1 MALNDQLRMLYRQV
15 ILENAQNPRNRGE
28 IDNADRQTTIY
39 NPSCGDKLHLT
50 LKLSDDQKV
59 IKQIAFEGQGCTISQ
74 ASASLMT
81 TLMTGKSQDEAIR
94 LSKLFSDL
102 AMGHEHP
109 EEEID
114 QLKDAKILTSIMEF
128 PARIKCATLA
138 WWGLD
143 RMLLGESKEN
153 END

>member
-1 MALNDQLRMLYRQV
+1 MSLNDRLNFLYKQV
-15 ILENAQNPRNRGE
+15 ILENSQNPHNYGKVPDFNHE
-28 IDNADRQTTIY
+28 TTVY

-50 LKLSDDQKV
+50 LKLENDQISK
-59 IKQIAFEGQGCTISQ
+59 IAFEGEGCTISK

-81 TLMTGKSQDEAIR
+81 QLVKGESKDEAIR

-102 AMGHEHP
+102 AMGKEHSSD
-109 EEEID
+109 EIAE
-114 QLKDAKILTSIMEF
+114 LKDAQILTNIMEF

-143 RMLLGESKEN
+143 RMLLGESED

>member
-1 MALNDQLRMLYRQV
+1 MSLNDQLKLLYKQV
-15 ILENAQNPRNRGE
+15 LVENANHPHNYGKVNNFNRE
-28 IDNADRQTTIY
+28 TTVY

-50 LKLSDDQKV
+50 LKLNSEQK
-59 IKQIAFEGQGCTISQ
+59 ISEIAFEGEGCTISQ

-81 TLMTGKSQDEAIR
+81 QLMKDKSAKEAIK

-102 AMGHEHP
+102 AMGKQHSEA
-109 EEEID
+109 EMK
-114 QLKDAKILTSIMEF
+114 QLGDAQILTNIMEF

-143 RMLLGESKEN
+143 RMLLGKNEEEN
-153 END
+153 ND

>member
-1 MALNDQLRMLYRQV
+1 MALNEQLKMLYRQV
-15 ILENAQNPRNRGE
+15 ILENANHPHNYGQVKEFNRE
-28 IDNADRQTTIY
+28 TTVY

-50 LKLSDDQKV
+50 LKLDDQHK
-59 IKQIAFEGQGCTISQ
+59 ITDLAFEGEGCTISQ

-81 TLMTGKSQDEAIR
+81 QLMKGKTKDEAVK

-102 AMGHEHP
+102 AMGKKHSD
-109 EEEID
+109 EEIKR
-114 QLKDAKILTSIMEF
+114 LKDAQILTNIMEF

-143 RMLLGESKEN
+143 RMLLGEEEADN
-153 END
+153 ND

>member
-1 MALNDQLRMLYRQV
+1 MALNEQLKMLYRQV
-15 ILENAQNPRNRGE
+15 ILENANHPHNYGQAADFNRE
-28 IDNADRQTTIY
+28 TTVY

-50 LKLSDDQKV
+50 LHLDQDEKISDL
-59 IKQIAFEGQGCTISQ
+59 AFEGEGCTISQ

-81 TLMTGKSQDEAIR
+81 QLMKGKSKYEAVK

-102 AMGHEHP
+102 AMGKKHSD
-109 EEEID
+109 EEIK
-114 QLKDAKILTSIMEF
+114 QLKDAQILTNIMEF

-143 RMLLGESKEN
+143 RMLLGEEEADN
-153 END
+153 ND